1 MDFWDKI
8 SGAWDYVSGAVS
20 TAYEGSVLQSAYQGA
35 QKVAGFL
42 QTQADTPLGK
52 FATSAYSDF
61 AGNRKKLSQQRVQG
75 RRVSSSKYQGSGKG
89 ASYSAGKSNLGVT
102 PTVQTAYQS
111 ALKAR
116 ADSPIEATLR
126 QLQAKGKSVSIMDI
140 TDVPAI
146 KVSRRS

>member
-1 MDFWDKI
+1 MWEKI
-8 SGAWDYVSGAVS
+8 SNAWGVVSDTVS
-20 TAYEGSVLQSAYQGA
+20 SAYEGSFVQDVYQAG

-52 FATSAYSDF
+52 FATAAYGDF
-61 AGNRKKLSQQRVQG
+61 SSNRKQLTQQRVG
-75 RRVSSSKYQGSGKG
+75 AKRVSSSKYQGAGKG
-89 ASYSAGKSNLGVT
+89 STYSAGKANLGIT

-126 QLQAKGKSVSIMDI
+126 QLAAKNKSVSVMSVTDI
-140 TDVPAI
+140 PAI
-146 KVSRRS
+146 KVRRRAQ